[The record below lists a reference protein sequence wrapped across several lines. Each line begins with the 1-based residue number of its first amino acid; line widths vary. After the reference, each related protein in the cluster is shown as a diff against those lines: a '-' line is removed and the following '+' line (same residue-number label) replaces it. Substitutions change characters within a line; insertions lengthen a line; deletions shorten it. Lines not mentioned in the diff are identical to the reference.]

1 MVRKSFIILIILL
14 SIPAPAIIFGFG
26 SKEKDNSDNKK
37 TLLKNL
43 DKYEK
48 QWKNSG
54 MKNYTEEII
63 YSRAAFP
70 PECITITVSN
80 NSVQTW
86 STNSGKKTFSEEF
99 IASLTIENMFEK
111 ARKSFSGQGD
121 SPLEF
126 KISYNEELGYI
137 TSFSCIPVSKEN
149 KNIAPLFDR
158 NYRIEVI
165 SVKSALKSAG
175 AEQ

>member
-1 MVRKSFIILIILL
+1 MIRQNFIMLIILL
-14 SIPAPAIIFGFG
+14 SIPFPAVLFGIG
-26 SKEKDNSDNKK
+26 SKEKDSSDNKK

-43 DKYEK
+43 DKHEE
-48 QWKNSG
+48 QWKNNG
-54 MKNYTEEII
+54 IKNYTEEII

-86 STNSGKKTFSEEF
+86 TTNSGKKTFSEDF
-99 IASLTIENMFEK
+99 IESLTIENMFEK
-111 ARKSFSGQGD
+111 ARKNFNRQGN
-121 SPLEF
+121 SYLEF

-137 TSFSCIPVSKEN
+137 TNFSCIPASNEN
-149 KNIAPLFDR
+149 KNSAPLFDK

-165 SVKSALKSAG
+165 SLKSTG
-175 AEQ
+175 ADL